1 LPIANGTLVLD
12 ALASTSTGIASHLH
26 LLEHAWGE
34 LLLDD
39 TDTMSTTYGTSINL
53 AVGTARSFTSLAN
66 ELSVPLELAAGPVVE
81 VSKRNVKVQVDIVAT
96 GLS

>member
-1 LPIANGTLVLD
+1 
-12 ALASTSTGIASHLH
+12 
-26 LLEHAWGE
+26 
-34 LLLDD
+34 
-39 TDTMSTTYGTSINL
+39 L

-66 ELSVPLELAAGPVVE
+66 KLSVPLELAAGPVVE